1 MGTCSDFKGLFSRRY
16 KEIGISDSDI
26 QPHSS
31 SRDKETGNKNVITE
45 ESAAGAHRSFISRA
59 YIEVPIA
66 LSAGN
71 LPDFGRHTRAGTAL
85 TNQKRQWPLHQLS
98 PREFIFLCFE
108 VAVENLDSTRNSF
121 ICNNPSIADVTYPMQ
136 RL

>member
-45 ESAAGAHRSFISRA
+45 QSAAGAHRSFISRA

-71 LPDFGRHTRAGTAL
+71 QAHLPLIYLILAGIHGQA
-85 TNQKRQWPLHQLS
+85 PH
-98 PREFIFLCFE
+98 
-108 VAVENLDSTRNSF
+108 
-121 ICNNPSIADVTYPMQ
+121 
-136 RL
+136 